1 MFKEKVRTPRWRLG
15 RARIVIG
22 LACVLLV
29 AAPRAK
35 GQKAGTAVYR
45 EQLRVLLEEQT
56 PVAREVGV
64 EAGGWFSFAFFNYD
78 DESARTER
86 TLRQY
91 ELRGWGS
98 VNVQGV
104 HRAYIRGL
112 TSYSDWN
119 SGTSPA
125 THGDDLVEP
134 KLERAWYE
142 LNLGQLAR
150 NQTGQQP
157 PVDFRFKVGR
167 AYTEIGT
174 ALVLSMPLDLVQFD
188 LTVAD
193 WNAKVLLG
201 KAIKSTANID
211 FSEPVAGHQ
220 DRCFWGIE
228 LAYEGFSSHRP
239 FVYFLDNQDNTD
251 PDPDFPDQSY
261 SYDSRYVGLGSEGSL
276 LTPNLRYSTELV
288 GEWGRTYSEGV
299 SAGRDDIC
307 AMAFDL
313 LLEYF
318 FDWSTHPRVA
328 VEYLFATGDDD
339 RRRTTSATIGGNL
352 PGTTDRAFNA
362 FGFRDTGL
370 AFSPRLSNLHIYNL
384 DASFLPFEN
393 IEPFK
398 RMEIGSKV
406 FFYHKADASGPISD
420 TTADQPSRWVGWEW
434 DIYCDWRVTSDLV
447 WTTRYGVF
455 RPGAAFKKSDSCRD
469 FLYTG
474 FLLSF

>member
-1 MFKEKVRTPRWRLG
+1 MCKEKVGTSPRSLR
-15 RARIVIG
+15 RSQIVIG
-22 LACVLLV
+22 LACALLV

-35 GQKAGTAVYR
+35 GQETGIDVYD

-64 EAGGWFSFAFFNYD
+64 EAGGWFSFAFFDYD

-91 ELRGWGS
+91 ELRAWGS

-119 SGTSPA
+119 TSTSPT
-125 THGDDLVEP
+125 THGDDFVEP
-134 KLERAWYE
+134 KLE
-142 LNLGQLAR
+142 
-150 NQTGQQP
+150 
-157 PVDFRFKVGR
+157 
-167 AYTEIGT
+167 
-174 ALVLSMPLDLVQFD
+174 
-188 LTVAD
+188 
-193 WNAKVLLG
+193 
-201 KAIKSTANID
+201 
-211 FSEPVAGHQ
+211 
-220 DRCFWGIE
+220 
-228 LAYEGFSSHRP
+228 
-239 FVYFLDNQDNTD
+239 
-251 PDPDFPDQSY
+251 
-261 SYDSRYVGLGSEGSL
+261 
-276 LTPNLRYSTELV
+276 
-288 GEWGRTYSEGV
+288 
-299 SAGRDDIC
+299 
-307 AMAFDL
+307 AFDL
-313 LLEYF
+313 LVEYL
-318 FDWSTHPRVA
+318 FDCSTRPRVA
-328 VEYLFATGDDD
+328 AEYLFATGDDD
-339 RRRTTSATIGGNL
+339 RRRTTSATVGGNR

-370 AFSPRLSNLHIYNL
+370 SFSPRLSNLHIYAL
-384 DASFLPFEN
+384 DASFLPLEN

-434 DIYCDWRVTSDLV
+434 DLYCDWRVTSDLV

-455 RPGAAFKKSDSCRD
+455 RPGAAFKQSDSCRD